1 MSDDG
6 NDGNAPAESVF
17 KDTRVAPKKGNKKGK
32 KKKKGKR
39 SGDEPAMPSISDI
52 LNADAKNGDTTQ
64 EQLVLTKEPSSIVFN

>member
-6 NDGNAPAESVF
+6 NDGNTPAEPVF

-39 SGDEPAMPSISDI
+39 GGDEPAMPSISDI
-52 LNADAKNGDTTQ
+52 LNADVKNGNTTQ
-64 EQLVLTKEPSSIVFN
+64 E